1 MQLHMT
7 YGDDGLDV
15 ELPDSTDVI
24 TPIDAP
30 SIIDVPAA
38 LREALTSPMNS
49 APLAELVDADD
60 HVAIVFSDITRPV
73 PNHVLAP
80 EILRVVEGQGVPR
93 DRITLIVG
101 SGLHREMT
109 PDELERTFGA
119 AIVRDYRIVT
129 HDARD
134 RDGVTFLQRY
144 PGEPRGGVYL
154 NTHYM
159 RASVK
164 IVTGFVEPHLFAGY
178 SGGGKGVFPGVAAAH
193 NIMRN
198 HGVANL
204 MHESATYGVAAGN
217 PLFEEMRAV
226 ALSAG
231 VTFLCNVTANAD
243 KSITGIYCGELV
255 AAHEAA
261 MAQVREHA
269 LRPVPT
275 EYDIVVCTNGGYP
288 ADLNLYQA
296 VKAMVAAERAVRQ
309 GGAIVLASECREG
322 VGGQEYI
329 DLLALA
335 DTPEGLME
343 LMLQP
348 EFHMIDQWQAQEQI
362 MVQRKADVHVYSSLD
377 AATVRAS
384 QLIPCADIS
393 ATVNELAAQ
402 VEREQGRAATI
413 LAMPFGFQAIP
424 VVEEGI
430 VAK

>member
-1 MQLHMT
+1 MPL
-7 YGDDGLDV
+7 
-15 ELPDSTDVI
+15 E
-24 TPIDAP
+24 AP
-30 SIIDVPAA
+30 AIADVPAA
-38 LREALTSPMNS
+38 LREALASPMDS
-49 APLAELVDADD
+49 APLAELVTADD

-73 PNHVLAP
+73 PNHLLAP

-119 AIVRDYRIVT
+119 PIVRDYRIVT

-204 MHESATYGVAAGN
+204 MHEGATYGVAQGN
-217 PLFEEMRAV
+217 PLFDEMRTI
-226 ALSAG
+226 ALASG

-243 KSITGIYCGELV
+243 KSITGIFCGEMV

-269 LRPVPT
+269 LRPVPR
-275 EYDIVVCTNGGYP
+275 EYDVVVCTNGGYP

-309 GGAIVLASECREG
+309 GGTVVLASECREG

-348 EFHMIDQWQAQEQI
+348 DFHMIDQWQAQEQI

-377 AATVRAS
+377 ATAVRAS
-384 QLIPCADIS
+384 QLIPCDDIG
-393 ATVNELAAQ
+393 ATVAELAAH
-402 VEREQGRAATI
+402 VEREHGRPATI
-413 LAMPFGFQAIP
+413 LAMPYGFQAIP
-424 VVEEGI
+424 VVEEGM
-430 VAK
+430 VAR